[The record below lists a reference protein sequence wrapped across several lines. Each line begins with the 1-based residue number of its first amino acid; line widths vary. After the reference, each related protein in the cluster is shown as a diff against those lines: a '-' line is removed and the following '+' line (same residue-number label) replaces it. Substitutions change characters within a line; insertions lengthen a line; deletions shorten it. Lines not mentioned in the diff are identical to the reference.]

1 MSLYSASKGFSI
13 DISCAR
19 PSVHLRNTED
29 QLGHQPI

>member
-1 MSLYSASKGFSI
+1 MSLYSASRGFSI

-19 PSVHLRNTED
+19 PYVHIGNTED